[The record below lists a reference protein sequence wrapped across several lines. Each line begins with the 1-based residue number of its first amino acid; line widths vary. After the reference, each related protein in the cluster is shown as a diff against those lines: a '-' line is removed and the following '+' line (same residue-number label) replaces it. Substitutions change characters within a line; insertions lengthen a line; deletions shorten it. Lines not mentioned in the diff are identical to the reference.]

1 MLRNHER
8 PLPKAL
14 RRARWAADL
23 NLIQVSEAVGCGVV
37 EASRAERGE
46 SVPDDVLARLCRF
59 YGIDPADPTK
69 HQPTAAALAGVLSEL
84 TSYDG
89 PAVLDLPDC

>member
-1 MLRNHER
+1 MRSEAYTR
-8 PLPKAL
+8 LPTAL
-14 RRARWAADL
+14 RRLRQAGGL
-23 NLIQVSEAVGCGVV
+23 NLVQVSDATGCTVV
-37 EASRAERGE
+37 DVSRAERGE
-46 SVPDDVLARLCRF
+46 NVPDSVLVALCRF